1 MKSRPGSGR
10 REARILQERIRN
22 MILPIL
28 LGVTVVVAIFLG
40 VLAKMSF
47 KEIILQTGA
56 MLAAAGVFYGLA
68 VLV

>member
-1 MKSRPGSGR
+1 
-10 REARILQERIRN
+10 

>member
-1 MKSRPGSGR
+1 
-10 REARILQERIRN
+10 

-56 MLAAAGVFYGLA
+56 MLAAAAVFYGLA